1 MRAVFENPRVA
12 THKGALARRR
22 IAKQFGDAAA
32 ARQVAE
38 AIRMLMAGRCQPH
51 ARRNAP
57 NRDPVCTRFMR
68 TDSRASQRAFARQG
82 ALVEPVFDANEEDE
96 AMGDADDDADGGDT
110 EEPQVASSGDRWD
123 VPRDEI

>member
-1 MRAVFENPRVA
+1 M
-12 THKGALARRR
+12 
-22 IAKQFGDAAA
+22 
-32 ARQVAE
+32 
-38 AIRMLMAGRCQPH
+38 C
-51 ARRNAP
+51 
-57 NRDPVCTRFMR
+57 
-68 TDSRASQRAFARQG
+68 ARQG

>member
-1 MRAVFENPRVA
+1 
-12 THKGALARRR
+12 
-22 IAKQFGDAAA
+22 
-32 ARQVAE
+32 
-38 AIRMLMAGRCQPH
+38 
-51 ARRNAP
+51 
-57 NRDPVCTRFMR
+57 MR